1 MDNIKKHIK
10 SNHKKIIFGIVL
22 LVSFILIMIL
32 NLRTGYSSD
41 DFKYHFFF
49 DTIGNPTADAR
60 QIGSLGDIIVSM
72 YNHWH
77 MWNGRMT
84 VHALL
89 MIILQGGELF
99 FDIFNSLMYVLLGI
113 LIYKHSAPEKINIPL
128 IIGIYLMMWFFLPQ
142 FGATCL
148 WASGSA
154 NYLWSSIL
162 ILTYMLPYR
171 KYAFNQDNRKDNV
184 KNTVI
189 MSVTGLF
196 VGCTNENT
204 GGALAL
210 ACILFIV
217 YYKLN
222 GIKIP
227 KWSWCGVISTILG
240 AVILI
245 LSPGNYRVNSKTDF
259 AGLVARFEDIYN
271 ISAKLMFLLLVIYAV
286 ILVML
291 AYKSEKKK
299 PLLSLE
305 VFSLI
310 YIVPALASIFVLI
323 FSAQHPERTWFLAIV
338 LFICATGYLYTKLEL
353 HKYRKYIPIA
363 IFTIIFAF
371 SFTTELKDVNNT
383 YKQVREGILLIE
395 EAKEN
400 GETSVS
406 IPKVIPSKSKYD
418 PYNITSYVNKNA
430 DDWMNTWMA
439 EYYEIEKITG
449 IEKDKK

>member
-1 MDNIKKHIK
+1 MDKMKHYIKC
-10 SNHKKIIFGIVL
+10 NHQKIIFGAVL
-22 LVSFILIMIL
+22 IVSFILILIF

-41 DFKYHFFF
+41 DFKYHFFY
-49 DTIGNPTADAR
+49 DTIGNPTAEAR
-60 QIGSLGDIIVSM
+60 QISSLWDVIVSM

-77 MWNGRMT
+77 MWNGRVV

-89 MIILQGGELF
+89 MIVLQGGELF

-113 LIYKHSAPEKINIPL
+113 LIYKHSAPEKMNIPL
-128 IIGIYLMMWFFLPQ
+128 IVGIYLMMWFFLPQ

-148 WASGSA
+148 WASGAA

-171 KYAFNQDNRKDNV
+171 KYALNQDKHKDTV
-184 KNTVI
+184 KNAII

-210 ACILFIV
+210 TCIMFIV

-227 KWSWCGVISTILG
+227 KWSWCGVISTIIG
-240 AVILI
+240 AFILI
-245 LSPGNYRVNSKTDF
+245 IAPGNYRVNSKTDF
-259 AGLVARFEDIYN
+259 AGLVARFGDIYN
-271 ISAKLMFLLLVIYAV
+271 ISVIYTV

-291 AYKSEKKK
+291 AYKSEKKR
-299 PLLSLE
+299 LSLSLE

-338 LFICATGYLYTKLEL
+338 LFMCATGHLYTRLEL

-363 IFTIIFAF
+363 LFTIIFAF
-371 SFTTELKDVNNT
+371 SFTSELKNINST
-383 YKQVREGILLIE
+383 YKQVHEGVLLIE
-395 EAKEN
+395 KAKEE
-400 GETSVS
+400 GKTYVT
-406 IPKVIPSKSKYD
+406 IPKVVPSKSKYD
-418 PYNITSYVNKNA
+418 PYNITSYVSVNSN
-430 DDWMNTWMA
+430 DWMNTWMA
-439 EYYEIEKITG
+439 EYYEIDKITG
-449 IEKDKK
+449 VEKDKK